1 MTAGADSGRGE
12 PDRDGGV
19 RADDGEPRIGSD
31 EAGKGPVLGPMV
43 AAAVR
48 ADAAVLPDAVD
59 DSKRLPAARR
69 ESIAAALRDHED
81 VAVGVAVVPTDRID
95 DPETDMNSLTVAA
108 QVEAIAGVA
117 RDGDVAVVDA
127 GDVDAA
133 RFGRRVR
140 SGVRAEGRS
149 IDVVAEHGADAA
161 YPLVAAASVVAKV
174 ERDARIESLAA
185 EYDAHGPI
193 GSGYPS
199 DPETRAFL
207 RRYVGDTG
215 DLPECARAS
224 WATADDVLAAA
235 EQSSLAE
242 F

>member
-1 MTAGADSGRGE
+1 MTGDGGGAGAVND
-12 PDRDGGV
+12 PI
-19 RADDGEPRIGSD
+19 ADDPRVGVD

-48 ADAAVLPDAVD
+48 ARPESIPADVD
-59 DSKRLPAARR
+59 DSKRLQAATR
-69 ESIAAALRDHED
+69 ESIAATLRDSD
-81 VAVGVAVVPTDRID
+81 RVDIGIATVPTDRID

-108 QVEAIAGVA
+108 HAEAAAAVA
-117 RDGDVAVVDA
+117 TDGDRVVADA

-133 RFGRRVR
+133 RFGRRVGD
-140 SGVRAEGRS
+140 GVAEQGPS
-149 IDVVAEHGADAA
+149 VAVNAEHGADAT
-161 YPLVAAASVVAKV
+161 YPLVAAASVIAKV
-174 ERDARIESLAA
+174 ERDARIAA
-185 EYDAHGPI
+185 LGSEYPEHGPV

-224 WATADDVLAAA
+224 WSTADDVLAAA
-235 EQSSLAE
+235 EQSSLSE

>member
-1 MTAGADSGRGE
+1 MSERADAEDKRNSE
-12 PDRDGGV
+12 QRDGSGT
-19 RADDGEPRIGSD
+19 DPRVGSD

-48 ADAAVLPDAVD
+48 ADADVLPDAVD
-59 DSKRLPAARR
+59 DSKRLARAKR
-69 ESIAAALRDHED
+69 ESIAAALRDREA
-81 VAVGVAVVPTDRID
+81 VAIGIAVVSTDRID

-108 QVEAIAGVA
+108 QAEAITAVA
-117 RDGDVAVVDA
+117 RDGDTAVVDA

-140 SGVRAEGRS
+140 SGVGSAGPS
-149 IDVVAEHGADAA
+149 IDVRAEHGADAA

-174 ERDARIESLAA
+174 ERDARI
-185 EYDAHGPI
+185 DALSAGYPEHGPV

-215 DLPECARAS
+215 ELPDCARAS
-224 WATADDVLAAA
+224 WSTADDVLAAA
-235 EQSSLAE
+235 EQSSLSE

>member
-1 MTAGADSGRGE
+1 MTGAEDH
-12 PDRDGGV
+12 
-19 RADDGEPRIGSD
+19 DDGVAAGFDPGIDQPRIGAD

-48 ADAAVLPDAVD
+48 ARPDAIPDDAD
-59 DSKRLPAARR
+59 DSKRLPPATRA
-69 ESIAAALRDHED
+69 SIAAALRERGG
-81 VAVGVAVVPTDRID
+81 VSVGVAVVPTDRID

-108 QVEAIAGVA
+108 HTEAVAAVAG
-117 RDGDVAVVDA
+117 DGDPVVVDA

-133 RFGRRVR
+133 RFGRRVADGT
-140 SGVRAEGRS
+140 SAAGPAVE
-149 IDVVAEHGADAA
+149 VHAEHGADAT
-161 YPLVAAASVVAKV
+161 YPAVAAASVIAKV
-174 ERDARIESLAA
+174 ERDARIDALDD
-185 EYDAHGPI
+185 EYPDHGPV

-215 DLPECARAS
+215 DLPDCARAS
-224 WATADDVLAAA
+224 WATAEDALAAA
-235 EQSSLAE
+235 EQSSLSE